1 MSLLREIEA
10 AATESKVDISTVLRK
25 AKILAARLQ
34 NPEFESWVDRELNG
48 YGDRSSLPPYRVLHV
63 EVHGHIRNRS
73 GLHWNDAPI
82 MTSFLP
88 EELRDCGE
96 KSYCSQPI
104 ATIASMAARAND
116 GNELQAPWPQELAI
130 KFGAKGYNGFECLGA
145 WQIISPYALVG
156 IVETVRN
163 RILEFVLKIE
173 AQNPDAGEAQPN
185 SRPVPS
191 EKVQMI
197 FNNVF
202 NAPVGNFAQNS
213 EHLRQT
219 ASMGIQPQDLTRL
232 VTDLTK
238 HLDELNL
245 DARQKQRAEAQIA
258 ALRAE
263 LAGEE
268 PDPAIVRQAGRTLR
282 SITEGAIGSLLATA
296 ATQPAVW
303 KWIHHM
309 LASF

>member
-1 MSLLREIEA
+1 MSLLREIET
-10 AATESKVDISTVLRK
+10 AATESKIDISTVLRK

-34 NPEFESWVDRELNG
+34 NPEFEDWVDHELNG
-48 YGDRSSLPPYRVLHV
+48 YHDRSSLPTYRVLRA
-63 EVHGHIRNRS
+63 EVQGHLRDRS
-73 GLHWNDAPI
+73 GLHWNGAPV
-82 MTSFLP
+82 MTSCLP
-88 EELRDCGE
+88 KELRDCGE
-96 KSYCSQPI
+96 KSYCCQPI

-130 KFGAKGYNGFECLGA
+130 RFGAKGYNGCECLGA
-145 WQIISPYALVG
+145 WQIVSPNALVG

-173 AQNPDAGEAQPN
+173 AQNPDAGEAPPN
-185 SRPVPS
+185 SQPVPS

-202 NAPVGNFAQNS
+202 NASVGNFAQNS
-213 EHLRQT
+213 EHLSQ
-219 ASMGIQPQDLTRL
+219 SISIGIQPQDLTRL
-232 VTDLTK
+232 VTDLTN
-238 HLDELNL
+238 HLNELNL

-263 LAGEE
+263 LDGEE

-282 SITEGAIGSLLATA
+282 NITEGAVGSLLATA
-296 ATQPAVW
+296 TQPAVW
-303 KWIHHM
+303 QWIHHM